1 MSFVFERPQVNVG
14 DTFAGGEASLG
25 DIYAAALDQAKYVDN
40 LTASAGAMEAAIDE
54 RNKEVFRDTGVRLDN
69 PYRAKFS
76 AALEDAAMQ
85 EQRRFSA
92 MQGGEAQ
99 PDQDPAAVI
108 RKGVADWQ
116 HQVEIA
122 AARIPDTNVANR
134 LNRSI
139 EGDAIRIARQ
149 SDEKLGQLMASRPGL
164 AGMGA
169 AVAGGFAGTLRDPL
183 QLSLMTFGGGPGAGR
198 TVASRILSTAAK
210 EAFINGASE
219 AALQPV
225 VQAWRK
231 QAGLDNGLD
240 VALRN
245 IATAAAF
252 GGFVGGGLHGAG
264 EAAGRLFG
272 RGLDAAGEAAAADPR
287 VAEPLRQAMQGD
299 TRAAA
304 GELSKIREAL
314 PAEARGALD
323 QVETLDHLDAT
334 RPRAVSPE
342 QHDVAIAAA
351 HRAVD
356 DGQPLTLANPDQVAR
371 ITNDIVGEAPAD
383 VKQPRSLAGFL
394 IDHGGI
400 QDFQGE
406 LAAIGADK
414 VSEKFRGRLVKKD
427 GMTLDQAREAA
438 EQAGYIGR
446 PGEVQTTSVADLLSS
461 LEEDLRGNPVL
472 ARADQADIGR
482 AGDFEARRAGVE
494 RTVAEISAASGPGVD
509 DAIVHQAARL
519 SIDEGM
525 HPLDALESVLVRSE
539 DTFSSMD
546 EPAAQKH
553 VEGTMRDVLQEIGAR
568 RLTIQKMLAEQ
579 AVRPGQWAAV
589 ITPDGKFNMLPEN
602 MAGHV
607 ELERLLAQR
616 LHSWRLPLVRLTG
629 LGEKEAGIS
638 IDAAGITY
646 AQVSSTK
653 AYMTYARREGL
664 NVIAQRF
671 DEPVTLSDIDRIP
684 GAKFKDLVTAT
695 AGREAEPLP
704 GWSDAELQRA
714 SAGRGLEPEPGAMPD
729 PATVDPELEISPAEI
744 KEFGGMMLP
753 GEDGR
758 LMSLEAYVDDI
769 KHGDELAAIVKA
781 CRA

>member
-1 MSFVFERPQVNVG
+1 VSFVFEKPQVSPA

-40 LTASAGAMEAAIDE
+40 LTASAGAMEAAIDA

-92 MQGGEAQ
+92 MQGGEAA

-108 RKGVADWQ
+108 RKGIADWQ
-116 HQVEIA
+116 AQVATA

-139 EGDAIRIARQ
+139 EADAIQIARQ

-164 AGMGA
+164 GGMGA
-169 AVAGGFAGTLRDPL
+169 AIAGGFTGTLRDPL
-183 QLSLMTFGGGPGAGR
+183 QLSLMTLGGGPGAGR
-198 TVASRILSTAAK
+198 TIASRILSTAAK

-240 VALRN
+240 VALQN
-245 IATAAAF
+245 IAMASAF
-252 GGFVGGGLHGAG
+252 GGLVGGGVHGAG
-264 EAAGRLFG
+264 ELAGRLFG
-272 RGLDAAGEAAAADPR
+272 RGFEAAGEAAAADPR
-287 VAEPLRQAMQGD
+287 VAEPLRQAMNGD
-299 TRAAA
+299 RAAA
-304 GELSKIREAL
+304 REQLTPIREAL

-323 QVETLDHLDAT
+323 QVETLDHLEAT
-334 RPRAVSPE
+334 RTTAISPE
-342 QHDVAIAAA
+342 QHDVATAAA

-356 DGQPLTLANPDQVAR
+356 DGASLTLANPDQVAR
-371 ITNDIVGEAPAD
+371 ITNDIVGEAPVDASA
-383 VKQPRSLAGFL
+383 KGLRSLAGFL

-414 VSEKFRGRLVKKD
+414 VSEKFRGRLVKQG
-427 GMTLDQAREAA
+427 GMSLDQAREAA

-472 ARADQADIGR
+472 ARADQADISR
-482 AGDFEARRAGVE
+482 AGDFEAQRAGVE
-494 RTVAEISAASGPGVD
+494 RTVADISAAAGPGVD

-525 HPLDALESVLVRSE
+525 HPLDALEHVLTHAE
-539 DTFSSMD
+539 DHGV
-546 EPAAQKH
+546 PAP
-553 VEGTMRDVLQEIGAR
+553 
-568 RLTIQKMLAEQ
+568 
-579 AVRPGQWAAV
+579 AV
-589 ITPDGKFNMLPEN
+589 
-602 MAGHV
+602 
-607 ELERLLAQR
+607 
-616 LHSWRLPLVRLTG
+616 
-629 LGEKEAGIS
+629 
-638 IDAAGITY
+638 
-646 AQVSSTK
+646 K
-653 AYMTYARREGL
+653 AKG
-664 NVIAQRF
+664 
-671 DEPVTLSDIDRIP
+671 
-684 GAKFKDLVTAT
+684 G
-695 AGREAEPLP
+695 EPLP
-704 GWSDAELQRA
+704 GWSDAELERA

-729 PATVDPELEISPAEI
+729 PGKVDPELEISPAEV
-744 KEFGGMMLP
+744 KQFGELQLP

-758 LMSLEAYVDDI
+758 LVSLASYVDDI